1 MSRRSCRKPE
11 VRMKK
16 LRVLALMG
24 SLLIF
29 PVTLNFMSPALSLQG
44 ATEGI
49 VSGSMLL
56 FAAMLIAAPLV
67 GRIWCGWA
75 CPGGALQDLATPV
88 NGRKPGRHAGKVKY
102 AIWAAWLGA
111 IIVFLVINGIKTVDP
126 LYMTESGISVDE
138 PFKYIIYFGVISI
151 LLAGALAVGKRG
163 SCHAI
168 CWMAPFMTCGMA
180 AGSSLKVPSLHIAY
194 DEARCAHCGACSK
207 ACPMSLDPV
216 SSARALKVP
225 YECINCG
232 ECVGSCRKGA
242 LSFRFS
248 ARGR

>member
-1 MSRRSCRKPE
+1 MR
-11 VRMKK
+11 K
-16 LRVLALMG
+16 LRTLALMV
-24 SLLIF
+24 SLLLF

-49 VSGSMLL
+49 LSGSMLL
-56 FAAMLIAAPLV
+56 FASMLAAAPLL
-67 GRIWCGWA
+67 GRLWCGWV

-88 NGRKPGRHAGKVKY
+88 NARRPGRHAGKVRF
-102 AIWAAWLGA
+102 AIWAAWFGA
-111 IIVFLVINGIKTVDP
+111 ITALLLINGISHADP

-138 PFKYIIYFGVISI
+138 PFKYAIYFGVIAI
-151 LLAGALAVGKRG
+151 LLLVALLVGKRG

-180 AGSSLKVPSLHIAY
+180 AGHALRVPSLHIAH
-194 DEARCAHCGACSK
+194 DEAVCVRCGACSK

-216 SSARALKVP
+216 ASAKASKAA

-232 ECVGSCRKGA
+232 ECVSACRKGA

-248 ARGR
+248 VKGR